1 MKFLKQIGDGEVVIK
16 DNEVVSGV
24 KDARADKWIDEFT
37 NQTKDPFLVRV
48 DLKPLK
54 IPLQMY
60 KQLLTIYTSNTL

>member
-48 DLKPLK
+48 DLC
-54 IPLQMY
+54 
-60 KQLLTIYTSNTL
+60 